1 MTLRLYD
8 FQYELPPHLIAT
20 HPAERRDASRLLHL
34 NRAERTLEH
43 HVFSDLPS
51 LLRPGDCLVINDSR
65 VLPARLWA
73 ERPGGGRTELLLIGP
88 RGEGVW
94 EALAR
99 PARRLLPGTRLKLAG
114 GGEAE
119 VIGGEGR
126 SRLVRFHLSGPIEE
140 FLARAGEMPLPP
152 YILHERKARG
162 ESLRAGP
169 EDIERYQ
176 TVYAQPP
183 GSIAA
188 PTAGLHFTPE
198 LMGRIEAKGIEIR
211 RVTLHVGI
219 GTFEPI
225 EADNLDEHT
234 MHSEDYEIGEADAKA
249 IEAARRDPSRRVVA
263 VGTTAIRTLE
273 ACMAAHGEIR
283 PGRASTNL
291 FITPGFE
298 FRIVGAMVTN
308 FHLPGST
315 LLVLVAAFAGRET
328 ILNAYR
334 EAIEAGYRFFSYGD
348 AMLIE

>member
-1 MTLRLYD
+1 M
-8 FQYELPPHLIAT
+8 IAT

-34 NRAERTLEH
+34 NRGERTLAH
-43 HVFSDLPS
+43 HVFSDLPA

-65 VLPARLWA
+65 VLPARVWA
-73 ERPGGGRTELLLIGP
+73 ERPGGGRAELLLIGP

-99 PARRLLPGTRLKLAG
+99 PARKLAAGTRLKLAG

-119 VIGGEGR
+119 VVGGEGR
-126 SRLVRFHLSGPIEE
+126 SRLVRFHVSGAVED
-140 FLARAGEMPLPP
+140 FLNRAGEMPLPP
-152 YILHERKARG
+152 YILRERQARG
-162 ESLRAGP
+162 ESLHAGA

-176 TVYAQPP
+176 TVYAREH

-198 LMGRIEAKGIEIR
+198 LMRELEARGIEIR

-225 EADNLDEHT
+225 EEDDIDAHV
-234 MHSEDYEIGEADAKA
+234 MHSEDYEIDAENAAA
-249 IEAARRDPSRRVVA
+249 IEAARLDPNRRVVA

-273 ACMAAHGEIR
+273 SSMAAHGEIR
-283 PGRASTNL
+283 AGRASTNL
-291 FITPGFE
+291 FISPGFE
-298 FRIVGAMVTN
+298 FKAVGAMVTN

-328 ILNAYR
+328 ILNAYH
-334 EAIEAGYRFFSYGD
+334 EAIAAEYRFYSYGD